1 MMQDLKPK
9 IVLCLIASLLVPAT
23 LWAQGNERMEASG
36 SLNKTEAAHGD
47 ALVFKL
53 KMEIKP
59 GFHSYPTKQKDP
71 KAEIFVTTIRVK
83 KADTAPVE
91 ISGPIKEPAPKEK
104 VDPALGTIGYYE
116 DTVEMEVPLKVK
128 ASAKAGPQKFSIS
141 LTTQVCD
148 EQGCIPFNQS
158 FDFEIKIKEGKAP
171 KSEPPA
177 KGPDGTSHQADETK
191 PATKET
197 KPNGTVSESSALPK
211 PTASATPADQPRA
224 EETLWSFTL
233 QGIIWGFVTLLTP
246 CVFPMIPITVSFF
259 LKQESTGHKAIINA
273 AVYALTIVIAM
284 AIIAFFFVAA
294 FQKLTQNGWTNFVLG
309 ALFIYFALSL
319 FGMYEITLPSSL
331 TRLTSAGEAKGGYV
345 GIVFMALTF
354 TIISFSCVA
363 PFMGAFAGA
372 TVQDRPVL
380 WNLCGALGFAGAF
393 ACPFFFL
400 ALFPSALKKL
410 PKSGSWLNTMKVVM
424 GFLEVAAAL
433 KFFRAAEQRWTADDT
448 IFFTFDMVLGLYV
461 ILCILTGLY
470 LLGVFRLPH
479 DDHGSEKSSISVPRL
494 IWSLIFLGLGLYLM
508 PGLFYGPDGQKFRP
522 AGKIFSWVEAFLIPG
537 SDTRPISIAGK
548 GVASAELKWFGFL
561 KEALVDAKSKKQRIF
576 IDFTGVT

>member
-1 MMQDLKPK
+1 
-9 IVLCLIASLLVPAT
+9 
-23 LWAQGNERMEASG
+23 MEASG
-36 SLNKTEAAHGD
+36 SLNKTEAAPGD

-71 KAEIFVTTIRVK
+71 KAADFVTKIRVK
-83 KADTAPVE
+83 NADKAPVE

-104 VDPALGTIGYYE
+104 VDPTLGLLEYYE
-116 DTVEMEVPLKVK
+116 DTVEIEVPLKVK
-128 ASAKAGPQKFSIS
+128 AATAAGSGKFTMS
-141 LTTQVCD
+141 LVTQVCD
-148 EQGCIPFNQS
+148 EQGCIPFSQS
-158 FDFEIKIKEGKAP
+158 FDFEIKVKAGKEP
-171 KSEPPA
+171 KSEPPPA
-177 KGPDGTSHQADETK
+177 VTTETK
-191 PATKET
+191 PPKEEVKPAVKET
-197 KPNGTVSESSALPK
+197 KPNGVVRESSTLTK
-211 PTASATPADQPRA
+211 KTADAAPSEQPRA

-259 LKQESTGHKAIINA
+259 LKQEATGHKAIINA
-273 AVYALTIVIAM
+273 TIYAVTIVIAM

-294 FQKLTQNGWTNFVLG
+294 FQKLTQNAWTNFVLG

-331 TRLTSAGEAKGGYV
+331 TRWTSAGEAKGGNI

-354 TIISFSCVA
+354 TLISFSCVA

-380 WNLCGALGFAGAF
+380 WNLSGALGFAVAF

-400 ALFPSALKKL
+400 ALFPTALKRL

-433 KFFRAAEQRWTADDT
+433 KFFRAAERRWTGDET
-448 IFFTFDMVLGLYV
+448 IYFTFDMVLGLYV

-479 DDHGSEKSSISVPRL
+479 DDHGTEKSSISVPRL

-537 SDTRPISIAGK
+537 SDTKPIPLNGK
-548 GVASAELKWFGFL
+548 GTASTELKWFGFL